1 MKNGFKN
8 YHGSDLLEHYHEAA
22 YDAYMTGYVYA
33 KILKYKEVDEL
44 YHQNK
49 KKGKDN
55 KKRDAKK
62 ED

>member
-1 MKNGFKN
+1 
-8 YHGSDLLEHYHEAA
+8 
-22 YDAYMTGYVYA
+22 MTGYVYA